1 MNKTD
6 TEQKRTEN
14 QGQFQDK
21 ENLSSNSKTQSISDS
36 IRELQG
42 QIKSN
47 ISTQEE
53 KPAKTEVIESPAFDA
68 AQYVP
73 ISSLSSDNT
82 ADQHEQYFNFLS
94 FDVICSSDEINRLL
108 KENQLAYE
116 DSYVLESMIDG
127 KNSYMD
133 AEPTESTAESVPLD
147 KPEVKGITMD
157 DEYQIPKQPD
167 EKPSFFQMLKEKSK
181 SASASV
187 SNTINQVKDKRD
199 HSKEWYEKTFV
210 KKDQPAAV
218 TSESEALKSS
228 GSHDPFSNIQKFI
241 YNALHKKNKTSSN
254 GLHDEHDN
262 DSEEIIK
269 AVDKSEY
276 EHTVQMVDDKT
287 VSLPTSTEGN
297 NTNPEALKIQE
308 KEMIH
313 YDKNEELKGEE
324 TTVLVAQTP
333 IGEQALKDQQVS
345 VPNAPPP
352 KKSLLSFQSVA
363 SVYHHMKDN
372 NQLIYVYE
380 GLGGLVLLSCISHFL
395 PLHITSTDGRNQE
408 DGLDKNLSDR
418 LRTGQ

>member
-47 ISTQEE
+47 LKTQEE
-53 KPAKTEVIESPAFDA
+53 NPTKTEVIESPAFDA

-241 YNALHKKNKTSSN
+241 CNALHKKNKTTSN

-287 VSLPTSTEGN
+287 VSLPPSTEEN
-297 NTNPEALKIQE
+297 SANPETLKIQE

>member
-1 MNKTD
+1 M
-6 TEQKRTEN
+6 
-14 QGQFQDK
+14 
-21 ENLSSNSKTQSISDS
+21 
-36 IRELQG
+36 
-42 QIKSN
+42 
-47 ISTQEE
+47 
-53 KPAKTEVIESPAFDA
+53 
-68 AQYVP
+68 
-73 ISSLSSDNT
+73 
-82 ADQHEQYFNFLS
+82 
-94 FDVICSSDEINRLL
+94 ICSSDEINRLL

-241 YNALHKKNKTSSN
+241 YNALHKKNKTTSN

-287 VSLPTSTEGN
+287 VSLPPSTEEN
-297 NTNPEALKIQE
+297 SANPETLKIQE

-352 KKSLLSFQSVA
+352 KKSLLSFQSVV